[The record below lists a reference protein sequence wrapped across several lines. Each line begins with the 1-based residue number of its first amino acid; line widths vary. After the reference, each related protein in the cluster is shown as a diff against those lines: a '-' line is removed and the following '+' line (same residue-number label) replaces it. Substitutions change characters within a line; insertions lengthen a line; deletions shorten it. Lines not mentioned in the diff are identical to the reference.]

1 MGFEVSIAHLNLVK
15 TYRLPVVISEGEAVT
30 RVVDVDV
37 GPAALVDLAVDELGG
52 AALHLAC
59 REVGQR
65 FVGLQVVAVLISR
78 CKFRA
83 DAALD
88 GGRELIL
95 HTMLLI
101 SPLMLL
107 ISNYPVST
115 DGQRHAVGRNLL
127 GGDSRNQDHER
138 RNEFH
143 HVASL
148 GKDQVA
154 IAKFSNSVQILSIRE
169 ITGGRD

>member
-1 MGFEVSIAHLNLVK
+1 MAMANLNLMRQDK
-15 TYRLPVVISEGEAVT
+15 AYRFPIGFSEFEAVT

-88 GGRELIL
+88 GGNAE
-95 HTMLLI
+95 
-101 SPLMLL
+101 
-107 ISNYPVST
+107 
-115 DGQRHAVGRNLL
+115 G
-127 GGDSRNQDHER
+127 
-138 RNEFH
+138 
-143 HVASL
+143 
-148 GKDQVA
+148 
-154 IAKFSNSVQILSIRE
+154 
-169 ITGGRD
+169 